1 MSLQDLMK
9 SKFSQL
15 LLSLLILLSF
25 NGQAQ
30 VVVGEHVDAELVA
43 EMTGV
48 VPGQDTWV
56 ALRLDHMENW
66 HTYWKNPG
74 DAGRATQIDWTL
86 PEGVTAG
93 EIIWPTPKRIELPA
107 DLVDFGYEDEIFLQV
122 PLSISDSFDAES
134 LDISANAQW
143 LECEDICI
151 PGGATVALSLPVLA
165 ESQITQNPQW
175 IEGFAITRASIP
187 SSDVSFDTTFSI
199 ADGNLNLLVQATE
212 AVFENASSIRFIPGE
227 HRVFDYIS
235 PQEITYQLSS
245 LQLSQGHHPRLS
257 EAPEEITGLLLVT
270 DNSGQQISY
279 EITAVS
285 AGIDASDLGFLAAS
299 ASTLRSSSSA
309 SEMNLLLVFVFA
321 MLGGMILNLMPCV
334 FPVLSLKVLSL
345 ASNSNSSQQEK
356 RLHGLAYTAGII
368 SAFLILAAV
377 LLTLQAGG
385 ALIGWGFHL
394 QAPWFIS
401 LLIFL
406 FFIMGLSMSGV
417 VEFGTSIMGVGTE
430 LQEKEGYS
438 GSFFTGI
445 LASVV
450 ASPCTAPF
458 MGAALGFAFT
468 QPAIIAL
475 AVFVALGLGM
485 ALPFLLI
492 SFNPALS
499 SLLPHP
505 GKWMLTFKQVLA
517 FPLFAT
523 VVWLLWVL
531 GNQTGTDGMAI
542 VIATCVLLGLA
553 AWLYQHRRE
562 VQSAF
567 WRYTNALII
576 MLCFLITIGV
586 VRSPLLETQ
595 SIAQVISEDA
605 SYEAYSDARL
615 AQLRNNGQAVF
626 VNMTASWCITCLVNE
641 KVALNSESFKSALA
655 EKNIT
660 YLKGDWTNNDPEITE
675 VLRRY
680 ETSGVPLYLMFPAD
694 PTQPAE
700 VLPQIL
706 TSNIILE
713 AMQRI

>member
-1 MSLQDLMK
+1 MK